1 MEGSRKAYV
10 YKAKGSQCPVQ
21 NTALRGDFTLYT
33 NGQSI
38 EDEDH
43 ESCLQKE
50 TILVCVWEI
59 VGEQIAKSGNIQG
72 CNTAPMASIP
82 IFCPFLPV
90 C

>member
-33 NGQSI
+33 NWQSI

-50 TILVCVWEI
+50 TILVCV
-59 VGEQIAKSGNIQG
+59 
-72 CNTAPMASIP
+72 
-82 IFCPFLPV
+82 
-90 C
+90 